1 MTIRAFALPEDA
13 AADADADRY
22 MVPGLERGLRV
33 LEQFGSARRHL
44 SLAQIAR
51 ALEAPRSSAF
61 RIIHTLERMG
71 YLERDEGGRGYHLGT
86 RVLSLGFEYLASLD
100 VVDVARPELELLRD
114 KTGASAH
121 LAVREGSDILYLSRV
136 PTRHHLT
143 SSSTIGAR
151 RPAHATPM
159 GRLLLSALPLD
170 EMQALYGSEPL
181 EIYTE
186 ATPRTVRELYALSHT
201 DLARGYVVSRGSF
214 EAGGCTVAAPVFGAN
229 GRVIA
234 AIDISGPDAAF
245 NLEALDTALKDDVI
259 ACAGRISARLG
270 YRPRSSAS
278 F

>member
-1 MTIRAFALPEDA
+1 MTPPSVVALHPEPPSDPEG
-13 AADADADRY
+13 DRY

-51 ALEAPRSSAF
+51 ALDVPRSSAF

-86 RVLSLGFEYLASLD
+86 RILSLGFEYLASLD
-100 VVDVARPELELLRD
+100 VVDVARPELELMRD
-114 KTGASAH
+114 TTGASAH
-121 LAVREGSDILYLSRV
+121 LAVREGRDILYLSRV

-143 SSSTIGAR
+143 SNVTIGAR

-159 GRLLLSALPLD
+159 GRLLLSELALD
-170 EMQALYGSEPL
+170 ELMALYADHPL
-181 EIYTE
+181 QPYTDL
-186 ATPRTVRELYALSHT
+186 TPRTVRELYALAHA

-214 EAGGCTVAAPVFGAN
+214 EAGGSSIAAPVFGPN

-245 NLEALDTALKDDVI
+245 NLAELDTLLKDEVT
-259 ACAGRISARLG
+259 AAAARISSRLG
-270 YRPRSSAS
+270 YRARSGR
-278 F
+278 